1 MLHVHATS
9 EKNVAELILED
20 IKHGNNF
27 FFLSIAFT
35 KKISYLKLENRGN
48 YVKKFL
54 SILILW

>member
-35 KKISYLKLENRGN
+35 ENIFCLKLENRGN
-48 YVKKFL
+48 YVK
-54 SILILW
+54 SSCPS